1 MARAAR
7 LLPAL
12 AALLAAA
19 ATGDARPSKIAVVG
33 AGVGGSAVAHFLQQH
48 FGPRVQIDV
57 FEKGTVGGR
66 LATISV
72 NKQHYESGAASL
84 HSLSLHMQDFVKQL
98 GLRHRREVGGR
109 SAIFNGESLVLEETD
124 WYLLNLFRLWWH
136 YGISFLRLQLW
147 VEEVMEKFMRIYK
160 YQAHGYAFSGVEE
173 LLYSLGEAAFIN
185 MSRRSV
191 AESLLRVGVSQRFI
205 DDVVSAVLR
214 ASYGQSAAMPAFAGA
229 MSLAGAQGSL
239 WSVEGGNKLVCS
251 GLLKLTK
258 ANVIHATVT
267 SVTLQQTD
275 GKPLYQV
282 WYENEA
288 GVGSDYYDIV
298 VIATP
303 LHPDSGSS
311 ITFGGFDPPIAVAQ
325 GPFQPTVVSLV
336 HGYLNSSYFGF
347 PDPKLFPFATILT
360 TDFPSFFLALDNLCP
375 VNVSASFRRRQPQE
389 AAVWRVRSPQPLLRS
404 QLKTLFRSYYSVQT
418 AEWQAHPVHS
428 PHGPLPRFMLHD
440 QLFHLN
446 ALEWAASS
454 VEVTAV
460 AAKNVALL
468 AFNRWYQDLDK
479 IDQKDLMHKVK
490 TELVLQTPG
499 LRSAGALQHGSRRT
513 PRLSSETILPGE
525 PLDGRGGKGR
535 TFPPS
540 IRLFIFF
547 KKK

>member
-7 LLPAL
+7 LLAAL

-19 ATGDARPSKIAVVG
+19 ATGGDARPSKIAVVG
-33 AGVGGSAVAHFLQQH
+33 AGIGGSAVAHFLQQH

-72 NKQHYESGAASL
+72 NKQHYESGAASF

-98 GLRHRREVGGR
+98 GLRHRREVVGR
-109 SAIFNGESLVLEETD
+109 SAIFSGEHFVLEETD

-136 YGISFLRLQLW
+136 YGISFLRLQMW

-173 LLYSLGEAAFIN
+173 LLYSLGESAFVN
-185 MSRRSV
+185 MTQRSV
-191 AESLLRVGVSQRFI
+191 AESLLQVGVTQRFI

-267 SVTLQQTD
+267 TVALQQTE
-275 GKPLYQV
+275 GKPLYYV
-282 WYENEA
+282 EYENEV
-288 GVGSDYYDIV
+288 GNGSDFYDIV

-303 LHPDSGSS
+303 LHLDDNSS
-311 ITFGGFDPPIAVAQ
+311 TITFAGFDPPIDAFR
-325 GPFQPTVVSLV
+325 GPFQPTVISLV

-347 PDPKLFPFATILT
+347 PDPKLFPFASILT
-360 TDFPSFFLALDNLCP
+360 TDFPNFFCVLDNICP
-375 VNVSASFRRRQPQE
+375 VNISANFRRKQPQE
-389 AAVWRVRSPQPLLRS
+389 AAVWRVQSPKPLLRS

-418 AEWQAHPVHS
+418 AEWQAHPLYGS
-428 PHGPLPRFMLHD
+428 QPGLPRFALHD
-440 QLFHLN
+440 QLFYLN

-468 AFNRWYQDLDK
+468 AYNRWYQDLDK

-490 TELVLQTPG
+490 TEL
-499 LRSAGALQHGSRRT
+499 
-513 PRLSSETILPGE
+513 
-525 PLDGRGGKGR
+525 
-535 TFPPS
+535 
-540 IRLFIFF
+540 
-547 KKK
+547 

>member
-1 MARAAR
+1 MARAAP
-7 LLPAL
+7 LLAAL

-19 ATGDARPSKIAVVG
+19 TGGDVRPNKIAVIG
-33 AGVGGSAVAHFLQQH
+33 AGIGGSAVAHFLQQH

-57 FEKGTVGGR
+57 YEKGTVGGR

-72 NKQHYESGAASL
+72 NKQHYESGAASF
-84 HSLSLHMQDFVKQL
+84 HSLSLHMQNFVKQL
-98 GLRHRREVGGR
+98 GLRHRREVVGR
-109 SAIFNGESLVLEETD
+109 SAIFGGEHFVLEETD
-124 WYLLNLFRLWWH
+124 WYLLNVFRLWWH
-136 YGISFLRLQLW
+136 YGISFLRLQMW

-173 LLYSLGEAAFIN
+173 LLYSLGESAFVN
-185 MSRRSV
+185 MTQRSV
-191 AESLLRVGVSQRFI
+191 AESLLQVGVTQRFI

-251 GLLKLTK
+251 GLLRLTK

-267 SVTLQQTD
+267 SVTLHSKE
-275 GKPLYQV
+275 GKALYQV
-282 WYENEA
+282 GYESEMGN
-288 GVGSDYYDIV
+288 GSDFYDIV

-303 LHPDSGSS
+303 LPLDNGSS
-311 ITFGGFDPPIAVAQ
+311 TIAFQGFDPPIAVAQ
-325 GPFQPTVVSLV
+325 GSFQPTVISLV

-347 PDPKLFPFATILT
+347 PDPKLFPFASILT
-360 TDFPSFFLALDNLCP
+360 TDFPNFFCALDNICP
-375 VNVSASFRRRQPQE
+375 VNISGSFRRKQPQE
-389 AAVWRVRSPQPLLRS
+389 AAVWRVQSPKPLLRT

-418 AEWQAHPVHS
+418 AEWQAHPLYGSHAT
-428 PHGPLPRFMLHD
+428 LPRFELHD
-440 QLFHLN
+440 QLFYLN

-454 VEVTAV
+454 VEVMAV

-490 TELVLQTPG
+490 TEL
-499 LRSAGALQHGSRRT
+499 
-513 PRLSSETILPGE
+513 
-525 PLDGRGGKGR
+525 
-535 TFPPS
+535 
-540 IRLFIFF
+540 
-547 KKK
+547 

>member
-7 LLPAL
+7 LLAAL
-12 AALLAAA
+12 AAFLAAA
-19 ATGDARPSKIAVVG
+19 ATGGDARPSKIAVVG
-33 AGVGGSAVAHFLQQH
+33 AGIGGSAVAHFLQQH

-72 NKQHYESGAASL
+72 NKQHYESGAASF

-98 GLRHRREVGGR
+98 GLRHRREVVGR
-109 SAIFNGESLVLEETD
+109 SAIFSGEHFVLEETD

-136 YGISFLRLQLW
+136 YGISFLRLQMW

-173 LLYSLGEAAFIN
+173 LLYSLGESAFVN
-185 MSRRSV
+185 MTQRSV
-191 AESLLRVGVSQRFI
+191 AESLLQVGVTQRFI

-267 SVTLQQTD
+267 SVTLQNTE
-275 GKPLYQV
+275 GKPLYYV
-282 WYENEA
+282 EYENEV
-288 GVGSDYYDIV
+288 GNGSDFYDIV

-303 LHPDSGSS
+303 LHLDNSSSS
-311 ITFGGFDPPIAVAQ
+311 ITFEGFDPPIDAAQ
-325 GPFQPTVVSLV
+325 GSFQPTVVSLV

-347 PDPKLFPFATILT
+347 PDPKLFPFASILT
-360 TDFPSFFLALDNLCP
+360 TDFPNFFCALDNICP
-375 VNVSASFRRRQPQE
+375 VNISANFRRKQPQE
-389 AAVWRVRSPQPLLRS
+389 AAVWRVQSPRPLLRS

-418 AEWQAHPVHS
+418 AEWQAHPVYGSHTT
-428 PHGPLPRFMLHD
+428 LPRFALHD

-454 VEVTAV
+454 VEVMAV

-468 AFNRWYQDLDK
+468 AYNRWYQDLDK

-490 TELVLQTPG
+490 TEL
-499 LRSAGALQHGSRRT
+499 
-513 PRLSSETILPGE
+513 
-525 PLDGRGGKGR
+525 
-535 TFPPS
+535 
-540 IRLFIFF
+540 
-547 KKK
+547 

>member
-1 MARAAR
+1 M
-7 LLPAL
+7 
-12 AALLAAA
+12 
-19 ATGDARPSKIAVVG
+19 AVVG
-33 AGVGGSAVAHFLQQH
+33 AGIGGSAVAHFLQQH

-72 NKQHYESGAASL
+72 NKQHYESGAASF

-98 GLRHRREVGGR
+98 GLRHRREVVGR
-109 SAIFNGESLVLEETD
+109 SAIFSGEHFVLEETD

-136 YGISFLRLQLW
+136 YGISFLRLQMW

-173 LLYSLGEAAFIN
+173 LLYSLGESAFVN
-185 MSRRSV
+185 MTQRSV
-191 AESLLRVGVSQRFI
+191 AESLLQVGVTQRFI

-251 GLLKLTK
+251 SLLKLTK

-267 SVTLQQTD
+267 SVTLQNTE
-275 GKPLYQV
+275 GKPLYYV
-282 WYENEA
+282 EYEN
-288 GVGSDYYDIV
+288 GVGNGSDFYDIV

-303 LHPDSGSS
+303 LHLDNGSSS
-311 ITFGGFDPPIAVAQ
+311 ITFEGFDPPINAAQ
-325 GPFQPTVVSLV
+325 GSFQPTVVSLV

-347 PDPKLFPFATILT
+347 PDPKLFPFASILT
-360 TDFPSFFLALDNLCP
+360 TDFPNFFCTLDNICP
-375 VNVSASFRRRQPQE
+375 VNISANFRRKQPQE
-389 AAVWRVRSPQPLLRS
+389 AAVWRVQSPRPLLRS

-418 AEWQAHPVHS
+418 AEWQAHPVYGSHTT
-428 PHGPLPRFMLHD
+428 LPRFALHD

-454 VEVTAV
+454 VEVMAV

-468 AFNRWYQDLDK
+468 AYNRWYQDLDK

-490 TELVLQTPG
+490 TEL
-499 LRSAGALQHGSRRT
+499 
-513 PRLSSETILPGE
+513 
-525 PLDGRGGKGR
+525 
-535 TFPPS
+535 
-540 IRLFIFF
+540 
-547 KKK
+547 

>member
-7 LLPAL
+7 LPALL

-19 ATGDARPSKIAVVG
+19 STGGDARPSKIAVVG
-33 AGVGGSAVAHFLQQH
+33 AGIGGSAVAHFLQQH

-57 FEKGTVGGR
+57 YEKGTVGGR

-72 NKQHYESGAASL
+72 NKQHYESGAASF

-98 GLRHRREVGGR
+98 GLRHRREVVGR
-109 SAIFNGESLVLEETD
+109 SAIFSGEHFVLEETD

-136 YGISFLRLQLW
+136 YGISFLRLQMW

-160 YQAHGYAFSGVEE
+160 FQAHGYAFSGVEE
-173 LLYSLGEAAFIN
+173 LLYSLGESAFIN
-185 MSRRSV
+185 MTQRSV
-191 AESLLRVGVSQRFI
+191 AESLLQVGVTQRFI

-229 MSLAGAQGSL
+229 MALAGAQGSL

-267 SVTLQQTD
+267 SVTLHTVE
-275 GKPLYQV
+275 GRALYQV
-282 WYENEA
+282 EYKNEV
-288 GVGSDYYDIV
+288 GNGSDFYDIV

-303 LHPDSGSS
+303 LHLDNSS
-311 ITFGGFDPPIAVAQ
+311 STITFEGFDPPIDVVQ

-347 PDPKLFPFATILT
+347 PDPKLFPFTSILT
-360 TDFPSFFLALDNLCP
+360 TDFPSFFCALDNICP
-375 VNVSASFRRRQPQE
+375 VNISANFRRKQPQE
-389 AAVWRVRSPQPLLRS
+389 AAVWRVQSPKPLFRS

-418 AEWQAHPVHS
+418 AEWQAHPLYGS
-428 PHGPLPRFMLHD
+428 RAPLPRFALHD
-440 QLFHLN
+440 QLFHLS
-446 ALEWAASS
+446 ALERAASS

-468 AFNRWYQDLDK
+468 AYNRWYQDLDK

-490 TELVLQTPG
+490 TEL
-499 LRSAGALQHGSRRT
+499 
-513 PRLSSETILPGE
+513 
-525 PLDGRGGKGR
+525 
-535 TFPPS
+535 
-540 IRLFIFF
+540 
-547 KKK
+547 

>member
-1 MARAAR
+1 
-7 LLPAL
+7 
-12 AALLAAA
+12 
-19 ATGDARPSKIAVVG
+19 GGQPSLGAVVG

-311 ITFGGFDPPIAVAQ
+311 ITFGASTRPSPSPKALSSPPWSPWSTATST
-325 GPFQPTVVSLV
+325 PPT
-336 HGYLNSSYFGF
+336 
-347 PDPKLFPFATILT
+347 
-360 TDFPSFFLALDNLCP
+360 
-375 VNVSASFRRRQPQE
+375 SASPTPSS
-389 AAVWRVRSPQPLLRS
+389 SP
-404 QLKTLFRSYYSVQT
+404 
-418 AEWQAHPVHS
+418 S
-428 PHGPLPRFMLHD
+428 PPSSPPTSP
-440 QLFHLN
+440 
-446 ALEWAASS
+446 ASS
-454 VEVTAV
+454 WPWT
-460 AAKNVALL
+460 
-468 AFNRWYQDLDK
+468 
-479 IDQKDLMHKVK
+479 
-490 TELVLQTPG
+490 T
-499 LRSAGALQHGSRRT
+499 SAPSTSRPASGAGSRRRPPCGGSGPHSPSSGPSSRPSSAPTTRSRRPSGRPT
-513 PRLSSETILPGE
+513 PSTAPTARSRASCCTTSSSTSTPWS
-525 PLDGRGGKGR
+525 GRPAPWR
-535 TFPPS
+535 
-540 IRLFIFF
+540 
-547 KKK
+547 